1 MKEPYVF
8 DLIEL
13 TVDYKERE
21 LENKMLEKL
30 KNKKSNSQKMRITN
44 LDIC

>member
-13 TVDYKERE
+13 TEDYKERE
-21 LENKMLEKL
+21 LENKMLERL
-30 KNKKSNSQKMRITN
+30 KKCVIRIG
-44 LDIC
+44 